1 MSQAED
7 SPFHIRSATSADNIL
22 LAEMGAE
29 TFADSF
35 GADNTPENMS
45 AYLENS
51 FSPEIQA
58 RELADADS
66 KFLIIE
72 LDDATVGYA
81 QVSFGHAPAA
91 VPSQKPMEI
100 VRIYARKKWIGKGV
114 GAQLMKACLREAEQA
129 GCDMVWLGVW
139 ERNPRAIAFY
149 RKWGFE
155 QVGTQTFQLGDDL
168 QNDWVMARRSGILNS
183 SA

>member
-1 MSQAED
+1 MIQAED
-7 SPFHIRSATSADNIL
+7 SSFSIRYAVSTDNIL
-22 LAEMGAE
+22 LAEMGAQ

-35 GADNTPENMS
+35 AMDNTPENIN
-45 AYLENS
+45 AYLAAS

-58 RELADADS
+58 RELADAAS

-72 LDDATVGYA
+72 QNGMAVGYA
-81 QVSFGHAPAA
+81 QLSFGHAPAS

-100 VRIYARKKWIGKGV
+100 VRIYARKEWIGKGV
-114 GAQLMKACLREAEQA
+114 GARLMTVCLCEAEAA
-129 GCDMVWLGVW
+129 GCDAVWLGVW
-139 ERNPRAIAFY
+139 EHNPRAIAFY

-168 QNDWVMARRSGILNS
+168 QTDWVMARPLGIDQ
-183 SA
+183 